1 MTEIQKKLVEDNIN
15 LAYHCA
21 HAFDNTPIEFEERV
35 AISFLGLV
43 KAARIYDPEKGTTF
57 ATLAMRVMRNDILM
71 ELRYVRKYYGT
82 LSLDYPYE
90 DNHGRTLSDNVVD
103 KVPHITNVENMLD
116 FETFLANYE
125 KRIKGKRKELLNI
138 LIDEPG
144 MTQHYYSERI
154 GLSQPV
160 ISRYMIEI
168 RKEYL
173 K

>member
-1 MTEIQKKLVEDNIN
+1 MTEIQKKLVEDNLN

-21 HAFDNTPIEFEERV
+21 HTFDNVPIEFEERV

-43 KAARIYDPEKGTTF
+43 KAARVYDPEKGTTF
-57 ATLAMRVMRNDILM
+57 ATLAMRVMRNDILL
-71 ELRYVRKYYGT
+71 ELRHVRKYYSI

-90 DNHGRTLSDNVVD
+90 ENQGRTLSDNVMD

-116 FETFLANYE
+116 FEAFLAKYK
-125 KRIKGKRKELLNI
+125 KRIKGKRKDLLNI
-138 LIDEPG
+138 LINEPG
-144 MTQHYYSERI
+144 MTQQYYSKKI

-160 ISRYMIEI
+160 ISRYMIDI